1 MVDGGEDQKC
11 FGLFGECC
19 EEGQCVL
26 NECNHRLCGSLGAP
40 VMYVKGRGGLV
51 LILDSLLVG

>member
-26 NECNHRLCGSLGAP
+26 NECNHGLCGSLGAP